1 MPACLEILQTTGE
14 SNVIVVHCRSYKDR
28 PIKAINASFP
38 QLTYIR
44 KCCPRDTVFDS
55 RMKACVPQLS
65 ELDSLVTFLLNGSAN
80 ADLVI
85 IATEGPPT
93 CKGPIVDYEID
104 KNDVF
109 MQNNTYSV
117 SKGKLNL
124 IIRYKRYYFEYI

>member
-1 MPACLEILQTTGE
+1 
-14 SNVIVVHCRSYKDR
+14 
-28 PIKAINASFP
+28 
-38 QLTYIR
+38 
-44 KCCPRDTVFDS
+44 
-55 RMKACVPQLS
+55 MKACVPQLS

-124 IIRYKRYYFEYI
+124 IIRY

>member
-28 PIKAINASFP
+28 SIKAINASFP

-55 RMKACVPQLS
+55 RTKACVPQLS
-65 ELDSLVTFLLNGSAN
+65 ELDSLVTFLLNESAN